1 MANIKHSLY
10 NIRFLDE
17 LAEKQTAIH
26 NIHPLAKLLT
36 TMIYLIVVVS
46 FGKYE
51 ISGLLP
57 FVLYP
62 VVIIA
67 LAEIPLLPILKRM
80 LLVAPLAVGIGAFN
94 PLFDSSIVFVLG
106 WFQLAGGW
114 ISFFSILIKF
124 VLTVLAAFI
133 IIATTGM
140 DRIASALRMLRV
152 PRIFVLQLLL
162 TYRYISVLME
172 EAARTMQAY
181 SLRAPFHKGIQPG
194 VWGSLAGNLL
204 LRTYERAQRLYRA
217 MVQRGFEGEYN
228 TGSNRMIR
236 MKDMLYLCGWILF
249 FLSARYY
256 NIPAFIGSMIT
267 GVGK

>member
-1 MANIKHSLY
+1 MANIIQSLY

-17 LAEKQTAIH
+17 LAEKQTVIH

-57 FVLYP
+57 LIFYP
-62 VVIIA
+62 IIIIA

-80 LLVAPLAVGIGAFN
+80 LLIAPLAVGIGVFN
-94 PLFDSSIVFVLG
+94 PLFDHSTVSVLG
-106 WFQLAGGW
+106 GVYLSGGW
-114 ISFFSILIKF
+114 ISLFSILIKF
-124 VLTVLAAFI
+124 FLTVLAAFI
-133 IIATTGM
+133 VIATTGM

-172 EAARTMQAY
+172 ETARTIQAY
-181 SLRAPFHKGIQPG
+181 NLRDPFHKGIRPG

-204 LRTYERAQRLYRA
+204 LRTYERAQRLYLA
-217 MVQRGFEGEYN
+217 MVQRGFKGEYN
-228 TGSNRMIR
+228 TGSNRRMR
-236 MKDMLYLCGWILF
+236 MKDVLYLCGWSLF
-249 FLSARYY
+249 FLSARSY
-256 NIPAFIGSMIT
+256 NIPALIGSMIT